1 MDRAFQ
7 ARRFAIVNVM
17 KNWVGIAQAHGLNLP
32 ARELERIAQPLA
44 ALEETFRPLVKRLTP
59 EMEPDLELHIDGE
72 GE

>member
-32 ARELERIAQPLA
+32 AHELDRIAQPLG
-44 ALEETFRPLVKRLTP
+44 ALEETFRPLMKQLSP
-59 EMEPDLELHIDGE
+59 DMEPDLQLHIDGE